1 MSEAAPAS
9 SPRRPSARVA
19 CAALAALCATALC
32 ACSRG
37 DGARDTGAP
46 AAEPL
51 ITLDTHADI
60 PLDFATPAV
69 DPRTA
74 NLQVNLDKMAHGGL
88 DGAFFIVYVQQ
99 TARTEANYAQAQAD
113 AQTKFAAIHRMA
125 DELYPSRIEIAYRA
139 DDVARIAGRGKLVA
153 AIGIENGFALG
164 KSLELLD
171 RDYELGARYVTLVHD
186 GDNDLARSAR
196 PNRDLGD
203 GDVDTGVSELGA
215 TAIARMNRLGIMVDV
230 SHGSKHTALD
240 AMRLSRAPVIASHS
254 GVAGVLP
261 HPRNMDDE
269 TLLAL
274 RDDGGVIQVVA
285 YDEYLKARPEEEVAA
300 LRELRASVGLTSRGG
315 FDGLTPEQRARYD
328 EGLSAIH
335 ERWPAATVRDLVD
348 HIDYAVRLIGIDHVG
363 ISSDFGGGGGIVG
376 WSDASETRNV
386 TAELEARGYSRADI
400 AKLWSGNLLRVWREV
415 ERVSADLTARPPP
428 AP

>member
-1 MSEAAPAS
+1 V
-9 SPRRPSARVA
+9 SARGPWPPFARLAVA
-19 CAALAALCATALC
+19 AVFVAALG
-32 ACSRG
+32 ACSRS
-37 DGARDTGAP
+37 DAPRDTGAP
-46 AAEPL
+46 PAAPL

-69 DPRTA
+69 DPRNA
-74 NLQVNLDKMAHGGL
+74 NLQVNLEKMVRGGL
-88 DGAFFIVYVQQ
+88 DAAFFIVYVAQS
-99 TARTEANYAQAQAD
+99 ARTDANYARAQAD

-153 AIGIENGFALG
+153 AIGIENGYVLG
-164 KSLELLD
+164 KYLDMLD

-196 PNRDLGD
+196 PKPELGD
-203 GDVDTGVSELGA
+203 GDADTGVSELGA
-215 TAIARMNRLGIMVDV
+215 TAIARMNKLGIMVDV
-230 SHGSKHTALD
+230 SHGSKRTALD

-254 GVAGVLP
+254 GVGGVLV

-285 YDEYLKARPEEEVAA
+285 YDEYLKARPDEEVAA
-300 LRELRASVGLTSRGG
+300 LRELRSSVGLTERGG
-315 FDGLTPEQRARYD
+315 FAALTPEQRTRYD
-328 EGLSAIH
+328 DGMRAIH

-348 HIDYAVRLIGIDHVG
+348 HIDYAVKLIGVEHVG
-363 ISSDFGGGGGIVG
+363 ISSDFGGGGGVVG
-376 WSDASETRNV
+376 WADAAETRNV
-386 TAELEARGYSRADI
+386 TDELEARGYSRADI

-415 ERVSADLTARPPP
+415 ERVSADLTAAPP
-428 AP
+428 AEH